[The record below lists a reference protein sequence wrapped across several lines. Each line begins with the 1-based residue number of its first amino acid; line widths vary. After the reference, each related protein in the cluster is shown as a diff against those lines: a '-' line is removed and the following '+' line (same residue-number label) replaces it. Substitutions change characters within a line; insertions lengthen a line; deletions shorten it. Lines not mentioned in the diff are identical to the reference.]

1 MSDNP
6 LVAAPV
12 ASQPSAF
19 GGAFLL
25 QDGADLANAIQS
37 GNWVEGGMAA
47 FSTAVDT
54 IAAVIDP
61 IGTLLANGLGW
72 VLDHIEPLRG
82 WLQDLTGNAAEVQAF
97 AQTWANVSN
106 QLNRV
111 GGDLQH
117 RLADLDDMSGETITA
132 YRAHVQSLADTVAST
147 GTWSGAVGSGIEI
160 ASTLVQA
167 VYELVRDG
175 IAQVV
180 GTAIS
185 ALITAGATLGLG
197 TPVAVGQIVARVSS
211 VATRVGRFI
220 ENLLSSARKLM
231 PLFDKLCTVLGKLF
245 RGSHGAGVASDV
257 DVPHSTRT
265 VPTPDGSVSGTSTLS
280 SPAAHGGGTPEAPT
294 SVAPPPREPNLPD
307 GSVYSV
313 AHEMELKPEDWARSR
328 DVHFNRA
335 NESLDNSMRADPDY
349 AAALEEQSQGIGE
362 RVAKK
367 GGRENPNAE
376 DFIWHHAHPDT
387 VDGRYGVM
395 QLVPT
400 YQHSPGSDF
409 WSTLHP
415 GNRGGFSIWGEKKN
429 PSGPSD

>member
-12 ASQPSAF
+12 ASEPSAF
-19 GGAFLL
+19 GGAYLL
-25 QDGADLANAIQS
+25 QDGTDLANAIQS

-132 YRAHVQSLADTVAST
+132 YRAHVQALADTVAST
-147 GTWSGAVGSGIEI
+147 GTWSGAVGSGLEI
-160 ASTLVQA
+160 ASTLVQS
-167 VYELVRDG
+167 VYELVPDG

-231 PLFDKLCTVLGKLF
+231 PLFDKLCAVLGKLF
-245 RGSHGAGVASDV
+245 RRGGEIAPPKG
-257 DVPHSTRT
+257 
-265 VPTPDGSVSGTSTLS
+265 PDG
-280 SPAAHGGGTPEAPT
+280 
-294 SVAPPPREPNLPD
+294 RF
-307 GSVYSV
+307 YSV
-313 AHEMELKPEDWARSR
+313 AYEMELDPKDWAKSR
-328 DVHFNRA
+328 KVHSNRA
-335 NESLDNSMRADPDY
+335 NAALDEAIRSDPDF
-349 AAALEEQSQGIGE
+349 ARGMEEMVPGVSD
-362 RVAKK
+362 RVAAE
-367 GGRENPNAE
+367 GGRKSP
-376 DFIWHHAHPDT
+376 DPTLFTWHHAHPDT

-395 QLVPT
+395 QLVPKD
-400 YQHSPGSDF
+400 QHTKPSIF
-409 WSTLHP
+409 WDTLHP
-415 GNRGGFSIWGEKKN
+415 DGRGGYSIWG
-429 PSGPSD
+429 GGD

>member
-12 ASQPSAF
+12 ASQPSTF
-19 GGAFLL
+19 GGAYLL

-54 IAAVIDP
+54 VAAVIDP

-106 QLNRV
+106 QLTRV

-117 RLADLDDMSGETITA
+117 RLSDLDDLSGETITA
-132 YRAHVQSLADTVAST
+132 YRAHVQALADTVAST
-147 GTWSGAVGSGIEI
+147 GTWSGAVGSGLEI

-245 RGSHGAGVASDV
+245 RGHGAGVANDL
-257 DVPHSTRT
+257 DVPHSGST
-265 VPTPDGSVSGTSTLS
+265 VPTPDGPVTGTPTTAP
-280 SPAAHGGGTPEAPT
+280 PAAHGGGTPEAPG
-294 SVAPPPREPNLPD
+294 SAAPPPHAPNLPD
-307 GSVYSV
+307 GNYYSV
-313 AHEMELKPEDWARSR
+313 AYEMQLNESDWVAPRSR
-328 DVHFNRA
+328 HSYLA
-335 NESLDNSMRADPDY
+335 NEALDDAIRSDPRF
-349 AAALEEQSQGIGE
+349 AEGMEEMSPGISD
-362 RVAKK
+362 RVSSV
-367 GGRENPNAE
+367 GRRRSPDAS
-376 DFIWHHAHPDT
+376 DFTWHHAHPDT
-387 VDGRYGVM
+387 VDGRHGVM
-395 QLVPT
+395 QLVPK
-400 YQHSPGSDF
+400 YQHTTGSPF
-409 WSTLHP
+409 WATLHP
-415 GNRGGFSIWGEKKN
+415 DGRGGFSIWGRGE
-429 PSGPSD
+429 

>member
-12 ASQPSAF
+12 ASEPSAF
-19 GGAFLL
+19 GGAYLL

-47 FSTAVDT
+47 FSTAVNT

-106 QLNRV
+106 QLNQV

-132 YRAHVQSLADTVAST
+132 YRAHVQALADTVAST
-147 GTWSGAVGSGIEI
+147 GTWSGAVGSGLEI

-231 PLFDKLCTVLGKLF
+231 PLFDKLCSVLAKLF
-245 RGSHGAGVASDV
+245 RRGHGGAAEDV
-257 DVPHSTRT
+257 HLSSSGTAA
-265 VPTPDGSVSGTSTLS
+265 PTPDGSVNGT
-280 SPAAHGGGTPEAPT
+280 AHMPT
-294 SVAPPPREPNLPD
+294 SAPDPSGASAPSPSQSGAPNPVPQPATPPIVPTQPVPATPSRPVSYKRPSGYRKGVRDTVYEQNRGPD
-307 GSVYSV
+307 GHVRNPRDQSIIGPDDKWDMGHKPGFEFRHHAASAEERGIPRSQFLDEHNDPSHYRP
-313 AHEMELKPEDWARSR
+313 ELGKHNR
-328 DVHFNRA
+328 DHQD
-335 NESLDNSMRADPDY
+335 EL
-349 AAALEEQSQGIGE
+349 
-362 RVAKK
+362 
-367 GGRENPNAE
+367 GRE
-376 DFIWHHAHPDT
+376 
-387 VDGRYGVM
+387 
-395 QLVPT
+395 Q
-400 YQHSPGSDF
+400 YQ
-409 WSTLHP
+409 
-415 GNRGGFSIWGEKKN
+415 
-429 PSGPSD
+429 GP

>member
-6 LVAAPV
+6 LVAAPAV
-12 ASQPSAF
+12 SEPSAF
-19 GGAFLL
+19 GGAYLL
-25 QDGADLANAIQS
+25 QDGADIAHAIQS
-37 GNWVEGGMAA
+37 GDWVEGGMAA
-47 FSTAVDT
+47 FSAALDAVGT
-54 IAAVIDP
+54 VIDP

-106 QLNRV
+106 QLNQV

-117 RLADLDDMSGETITA
+117 RLSDLDDMSGATIDA
-132 YRAHVQSLADTVAST
+132 YRAHVKALADTVAST
-147 GTWSGAVGSGIEI
+147 GTWAGSVGSGLEI
-160 ASTLVQA
+160 ASGLVQA

-185 ALITAGATLGLG
+185 ALITAGVTLGFA
-197 TPVAVGQIVARVSS
+197 TPVAIGQIVTRVSS
-211 VATRVGRFI
+211 VATRVGKFI
-220 ENLLSSARKLM
+220 EKLLASARKLL
-231 PLFDKLCTVLGKLF
+231 PLFDKICAVIEKVYRKVHGK
-245 RGSHGAGVASDV
+245 GSPEQPALHGGGNAA
-257 DVPHSTRT
+257 
-265 VPTPDGSVSGTSTLS
+265 PTPDGPPVGV
-280 SPAAHGGGTPEAPT
+280 PAAPSSHAGGAPDAP
-294 SVAPPPREPNLPD
+294 SSAPPTPARQPDVPD
-307 GSVYSV
+307 GSFYSV
-313 AHEMELKPEDWARSR
+313 AHEMELDPKDWARSR

-335 NESLDNSMRADPDY
+335 NASLDEAMRADPHY
-349 AAALEEQSQGIGE
+349 AAWLEEQSEGIGDL
-362 RVAKK
+362 VAKK
-367 GGRENPNAE
+367 GGRENPNAD

-415 GNRGGFSIWGEKKN
+415 GNKGGFAIWGEKKS
-429 PSGPSD
+429 PSGPSE